1 MSTAALTIVSDLLV
15 STPLMRCH
23 CMRVR

>member
-15 STPLMRCH
+15 STPLMGCL
-23 CMRVR
+23 CMRAR